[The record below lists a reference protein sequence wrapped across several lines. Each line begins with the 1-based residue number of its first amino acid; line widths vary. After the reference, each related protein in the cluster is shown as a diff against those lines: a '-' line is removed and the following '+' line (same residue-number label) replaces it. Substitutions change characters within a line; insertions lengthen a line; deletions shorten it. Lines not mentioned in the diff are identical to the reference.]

1 MHVNLLLESG
11 LLDLADNSLVD
22 AKTRLQQALSQ
33 FQRTNRRM
41 SDQIVA
47 LVGLTRCELQS
58 GELDRAAALATE
70 ATEFARKVALSD
82 QPSYWLG
89 LALMTEIDV
98 QQALGHAGRVRAL
111 SVEALAQL
119 TPSVGADHPLT
130 RKAVALAGLR

>member
-1 MHVNLLLESG
+1 LESG

-22 AKTRLQQALSQ
+22 AKT
-33 FQRTNRRM
+33 
-41 SDQIVA
+41 
-47 LVGLTRCELQS
+47 
-58 GELDRAAALATE
+58 
-70 ATEFARKVALSD
+70 RKVALSD